1 MATYILLLTLSPE
14 GRQHALHDPESVRR
28 AQDEIS
34 IPGVQVLGVYGVL
47 GEYDFVSIVEA
58 DDNQSIARFSLELG
72 VRADAHITTLPA
84 IPIGRLGAQEQPD
97 LSWAEASITPST
109 SGDRP
114 DEPEDAS
121 GQSTDPPVPAS

>member
-14 GRQHALHDPESVRR
+14 GRQDALRDPDSVRR

-34 IPGVQVLGVYGVL
+34 VPGVQVLGVYGVL

-72 VRADAHITTLPA
+72 VRAGSHITTLPA
-84 IPIGRLGAQEQPD
+84 IPIGRLEAQEQPD

-109 SGDRP
+109 SGDSP
-114 DEPEDAS
+114 NEPEDAS
-121 GQSTDPPVPAS
+121 GRQANPQP